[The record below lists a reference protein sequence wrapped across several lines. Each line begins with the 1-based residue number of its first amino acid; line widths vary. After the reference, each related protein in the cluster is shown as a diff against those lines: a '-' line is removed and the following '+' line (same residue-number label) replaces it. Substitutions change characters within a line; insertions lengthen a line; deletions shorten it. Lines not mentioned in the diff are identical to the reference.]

1 MCKVPTLFK
10 VWLLLKLEKLMSLW
24 VLQFV
29 AIYVVRVLLGLQ
41 VEFLLIMYLKH
52 DNVVNYES
60 FECNVVHSNLCDNVM
75 FTVS

>member
-52 DNVVNYES
+52 DNVVHYES